1 MKTNLLIAAVAAML
15 LQSCMVRFN
24 GKNSGATPAAS
35 TEEAMTNAAGAAAK
49 GFTRIEAYGSYD
61 IYYMQDSATAV
72 RLEGD
77 TACIRRTAVKCD
89 GTTLKIYEAAGND
102 FFNDHDND
110 VDIYIT
116 SPSLTGVSMYGSG
129 DFTTKGAV
137 TTSGMAIAV
146 GGSGDIRFDGLNTG
160 KLTVSVAG
168 SGDVKVDRAGAKT
181 VDASVAGS
189 GDIGFNGVKT
199 GKMTATI
206 AGSGDIKVEHA
217 NIDKA
222 ECTVAGSGD
231 IIINGRVGQCDRSVA
246 GSGSVTV
253 NN

>member
-1 MKTNLLIAAVAAML
+1 MKTNLLIVAVAAML

-61 IYYMQDSATAV
+61 IYYMQDSATTV

-77 TACIRRTAVKCD
+77 TACIRRTVVKCD
-89 GTTLKIYEAAGND
+89 GTSLKIHEAADNK
-102 FFNDHDND
+102 FFNDRDND